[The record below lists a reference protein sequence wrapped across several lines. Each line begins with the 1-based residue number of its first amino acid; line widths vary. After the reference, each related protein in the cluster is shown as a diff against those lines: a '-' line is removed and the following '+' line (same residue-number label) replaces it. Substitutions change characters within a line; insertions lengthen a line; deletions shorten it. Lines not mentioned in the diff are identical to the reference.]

1 MSDNTR
7 NMQEEQIQKILF
19 VINPISGGKLK
30 QDWEAFI
37 RDYFKSL
44 PHSIEFYILTGKD
57 DSSSINHYIERLAPD
72 KVVGVGGDGTI
83 KLIAELLHGKDIAI
97 GILPAGSAN
106 GMAKELNIPL
116 AKEAALD
123 VVLNGEKKQTD
134 VIQVNDEEICLH
146 LSDFGLNAMLVH
158 YFENSNKRGMIGY
171 AQGVLKMLWN
181 KRKLHATITT
191 DDDTFKRKAY
201 MIVLANASKYGT
213 GATINPEG
221 KIDDGLFE
229 VVIIR
234 RLNFWGL
241 LNMLI
246 AHNNFN
252 KEKIEIVS
260 TKSVKISL
268 LYKSHFQVDGEYR
281 GKTKTITA
289 KVLSGC
295 LNIMLPVPE
304 TQKSVA

>member
-1 MSDNTR
+1 
-7 NMQEEQIQKILF
+7 MQEDQIQKILF

-37 RDYFKSL
+37 REYFKSL
-44 PHSIEFYILTGKD
+44 PHSIEFYLLTGQD
-57 DSSSINHYIERLAPD
+57 DSSSIKHYINRLMPD

-83 KLIAELLHGKDIAI
+83 KMIAEILHGRDIAI

-116 AKEAALD
+116 AKEAALQ

-134 VIQVNDEEICLH
+134 VIQVNDDEICLH

-158 YFENSNKRGMIGY
+158 YFENSKKRGMISY
-171 AQGVLKMLWN
+171 AQGVFKMLWN
-181 KRKLHATITT
+181 KSKLHATIVT
-191 DDDTFKRKAY
+191 DNQTIKRKAY

-221 KIDDGLFE
+221 KIDDGFFE
-229 VVIIR
+229 VVVIR

-246 AHNNFN
+246 AHNSFN
-252 KEKIEIVS
+252 KEKVEIIS
-260 TKSVKISL
+260 TKTVKITL
-268 LYKSHFQVDGEYR
+268 LNKSHFQVDGEYR
-281 GKTKTITA
+281 GKSKTITA
-289 KVLSGC
+289 KMLSGC
-295 LNIMLPVPE
+295 LNIMLPLQE
-304 TQKSVA
+304 EQKNVA